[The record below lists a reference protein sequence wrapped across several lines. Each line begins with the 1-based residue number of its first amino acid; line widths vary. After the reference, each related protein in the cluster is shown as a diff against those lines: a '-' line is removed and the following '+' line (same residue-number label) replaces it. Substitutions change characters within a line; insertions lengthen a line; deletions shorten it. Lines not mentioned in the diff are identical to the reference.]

1 MKSVVSTNSC
11 WLWGVVLIGF
21 FGFGMVGGSR
31 VAEAATSN
39 CKTLYKQRKF
49 IKASRCFFALAKP
62 FLSQPSLGANKG
74 RVGFHVLNAAIS
86 LRKAANASPLP
97 AFQSYLWEQVIGY
110 LRLYL
115 SRKLYE
121 SDSQKRVAVVLKNEM
136 FRKIG
141 YARLTITTP
150 NKQVQILVLGY
161 RFEGKGKG
169 LWSQDVRP
177 GRYSIVATAPGQT
190 PVTRTLTITPREPLV
205 LAFLERDLGILPV
218 ERRQA
223 PAPPPPVTV
232 SYTAS
237 YVLLG
242 LGGVLAIGS
251 AICFGVA
258 LDSRTS
264 AEKLLRE
271 ELDKPSTERL
281 FGNTRKVKELETT
294 ANSLTIGG
302 WVFAGAAFAAV
313 VVGGSL
319 FLRPAPA
326 PPRTRTQVAPAVRSQ
341 ASMVL
346 GRFQ

>member
-1 MKSVVSTNSC
+1 MKSVASDFSYR
-11 WLWGVVLIGF
+11 LWGVVLIGF
-21 FGFGMVGGSR
+21 LGFWLGCGSR
-31 VAEAATSN
+31 SAEAATPN
-39 CKTLYKQRKF
+39 CKALYKQRKF

-62 FLSQPSLGANKG
+62 FLSKPTLGANKG

-97 AFQSYLWEQVIGY
+97 AFQAYLWEQVIGY

-121 SDSQKRVAVVLKNEM
+121 SDSQKRVAVLLKSEM

-177 GRYSIVATAPGQT
+177 GRYSIVATAPGQA
-190 PVTRTLTITPREPLV
+190 PVTRTLTMKTREPLV
-205 LAFLERDLGILPV
+205 LAFLERDLGIQPV

-223 PAPPPPVTV
+223 PAPPPPVPV

-242 LGGVLAIGS
+242 LGGALALGS
-251 AICFGVA
+251 VISFGVA

-264 AEKLLRE
+264 AETLWRN
-271 ELDKPSTERL
+271 ELDKPSTQRL
-281 FGNTRKVKELETT
+281 YGNTRKVKDLEVT
-294 ANSLTIGG
+294 ANSLTVGG

-319 FLRPAPA
+319 FLRPAPT
-326 PPRTRTQVAPAVRSQ
+326 PPRTQPRVSPAARSQ
-341 ASMVL
+341 ASFVL
-346 GRFQ
+346 GQLE